1 MDWRFD
7 KRATFWRNPR
17 ALYGMVGYRSG
28 QTGLTVNQLA
38 TPSQVRVLLLPP
50 FFKIAGFLMKAGFLV
65 INFIKIL
72 SFMSLIWSIGRFIL
86 MILLRRLLR

>member
-7 KRATFWRNPR
+7 KRATFWRNPP

-38 TPSQVRVLLLPP
+38 MPSQVRVLLLPP
-50 FFKIAGFLMKAGFLV
+50 LFKKASFHRKAGFFL
-65 INFIKIL
+65 L
-72 SFMSLIWSIGRFIL
+72 SLGQAL
-86 MILLRRLLR
+86 G